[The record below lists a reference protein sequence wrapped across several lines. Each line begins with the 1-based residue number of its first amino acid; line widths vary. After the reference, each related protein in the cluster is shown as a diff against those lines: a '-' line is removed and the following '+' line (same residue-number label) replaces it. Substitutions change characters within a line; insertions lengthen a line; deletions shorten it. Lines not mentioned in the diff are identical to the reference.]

1 MRKHR
6 SGKNVLGERV
16 RLGLRTLLEKKD
28 ISRSRATRQVVIK
41 ELDGAVGDL
50 EAAKLSLKTGD
61 YKWAT
66 IQAYYSMFHAARAL
80 LFRMGYREQSDPG
93 LLAALY
99 QLYEREI
106 VDRMLEDFSKAM
118 ALTEQAHDGH
128 VSSEDSAQTI
138 LENAADF
145 LEQAARLLAAPRE
158 WFERPPPRRR
168 VNAKKRRTRAA

>member
-1 MRKHR
+1 MRKR
-6 SGKNVLGERV
+6 QSGKNVLGERV
-16 RLGLRTLLEKKD
+16 RPGLRVLLERKE
-28 ISRSRATRQVVIK
+28 IRRSKATRQVVIK

-50 EAAKLSLKTGD
+50 EAASLSVKTGD

-80 LFRMGYREQSDPG
+80 LYRMGYREQSDPG
-93 LLAALY
+93 LLEALR

-118 ALTEQAHDGH
+118 TLTEQAHDGDI
-128 VSSEDSAQTI
+128 SSEDSAQTI
-138 LENAADF
+138 LENAGDF

-168 VNAKKRRTRAA
+168 VNTKKRRARAS